1 MKEFSY
7 IGLKCPIPVLK
18 AYKELKNNP
27 NTMEFKFRCDDPSAP
42 NDFKDLCKN
51 TGLNYFIEIEKDGY
65 FIITITRD

>member
-1 MKEFSY
+1 MKELNY

-27 NTMEFKFRCDDPSAP
+27 DIKEFKFRCDDPSAP

-51 TGLNYFIEIEKDGY
+51 TGLNYIEKIEKDDY